1 MSKIEIKKI
10 RLEIGKKKIDLSLQE
25 ARELQ
30 RILADLLGIEEER
43 AAKTIF
49 APIEAPIV
57 TKIIN
62 VPYPAP
68 VFLKP
73 VPVDHWKVVPMWDGF
88 IGTSVISGID
98 STGDFTITY

>member
-30 RILADLLGIEEER
+30 RILADLLGIKKER

-49 APIEAPIV
+49 V
-57 TKIIN
+57 N

-68 VFLKP
+68 IYLEP
-73 VPVDHWKVVPMWDGF
+73 IPVDHWKVVPMWVGGDT
-88 IGTSVISGID
+88 GTVVISNNTA
-98 STGDFTITY
+98 SAKDFTITC